1 MLVRISHTA
10 HCVYSVYT
18 VSNRAAVVVG
28 VNWHRPPGR
37 RLAHDWHRHRA
48 DRTRR
53 VHRRL

>member
-1 MLVRISHTA
+1 MLVLISHTA
-10 HCVYSVYT
+10 RCVYTVYT

-28 VNWHRPPGR
+28 VNWHRPPGG
-37 RLAHDWHRHRA
+37 RLAHDRHRHRA